1 MRRSLKDTQ
10 MQNLS
15 LKKIAEFTTQNS
27 NNLES
32 RADSDSKESLDSSLS
47 DSKQLTESTTSK
59 NPSEA
64 LPNKINSACD
74 STSLAQLQN
83 CTIFAQQKSNKY
95 VGAIAPTISR
105 PCRGG
110 KA

>member
-15 LKKIAEFTTQNS
+15 LKKIAEFTTQNP

-64 LPNKINSACD
+64 LPNKINSACG
-74 STSLAQLQN
+74 STSRLKPTKILKNHARFSQN
-83 CTIFAQQKSNKY
+83 ASF
-95 VGAIAPTISR
+95 
-105 PCRGG
+105 
-110 KA
+110 